1 MAFRVLPVIFRK
13 TKHCCQSLYFFLVKM
28 GTPTQEVNL
37 HICFLRGMTEMHW
50 LQYTQ
55 SLNLYK
61 AKSCKNTK
69 IVYTCEQLESFF

>member
-1 MAFRVLPVIFRK
+1 
-13 TKHCCQSLYFFLVKM
+13 M

-37 HICFLRGMTEMHW
+37 HIFLLWGMTEMQW

-61 AKSCKNTK
+61 KKSCKNTK
-69 IVYTCEQLESFF
+69 IVYTCEQLESFFYLDTQRCIKSSHFCMESPLAGRV